1 MDEIVQAFL
10 DHLSVE
16 RGLSGN
22 TISAYGRD
30 LSHFLKYLKEHGVQ
44 SQDDLTDVILTGYI
58 NGLREAGM
66 SPNSIIRKVSA
77 IRAFCKFS
85 CREGYSK
92 RDFTANLTGMKGV
105 QRLPSVLDVD
115 EIRRLLEQPDTRTPA
130 GVRDRAMIE
139 TIYASGLRVSELI
152 NLKISDV
159 NLGVGFIRCFGKGSK
174 ERIIP
179 LGKVAIEYLDRYLL
193 SGRGKFVG
201 PNSLEYLFLTNRKT
215 RMSRVGF
222 WKIIRKYA
230 ASAGITKH
238 LTPHTLRHSFATH
251 LLQGGADLRSIQEML
266 GHADI
271 ATTQIYTHVSREKLK
286 ETYRKSHPRA

>member
-1 MDEIVQAFL
+1 MDEAVQSFL
-10 DHLSVE
+10 DHLSIE
-16 RGLSGN
+16 RGLSAN
-22 TISAYGRD
+22 TIAAYGRD
-30 LSHFLKYLKEHGVQ
+30 LNGFMKYLKENGIT
-44 SQDDLTDVILTGYI
+44 SQDQLTDTIMTGYL
-58 NGLREAGM
+58 NHLRESGG
-66 SPNSIIRKVSA
+66 SPNSVSRKVSA
-77 IRAFCKFS
+77 IRTFCKFS

-92 RDFTANLTGMKGV
+92 RDYTSNLTGMKGIK
-105 QRLPSVLDVD
+105 RLPGVLDAEEVN
-115 EIRRLLEQPDTRTPA
+115 RLLDQPDTRNPA
-130 GVRDRAMIE
+130 GARDRAMLE
-139 TIYASGLRVSELI
+139 TIYASGLRVTELI
-152 NLKISDV
+152 TLKISDV

-179 LGKVAIEYLDRYLL
+179 LGKVAIEYLNRYLL
-193 SGRGKFVG
+193 SGRQSFVRAG
-201 PNSLEYLFLTNRKT
+201 SQEYLFLTNRGK

-222 WKIIRKYA
+222 WKIIKKYA

-271 ATTQIYTHVSREKLK
+271 STTQIYTHVTRDKLK

>member
-1 MDEIVQAFL
+1 MDEAVQSFL
-10 DHLSVE
+10 DHLSIE
-16 RGLSGN
+16 RGLSPN
-22 TISAYGRD
+22 TIAAYGRD
-30 LSHFLKYLKEHGVQ
+30 LSGFMKYLKENGIT
-44 SQDDLTDVILTGYI
+44 SQDQLTDTIMTGYL
-58 NGLREAGM
+58 NHLRELKA
-66 SPNSIIRKVSA
+66 SPNSVSRKVSA
-77 IRAFCKFS
+77 IRTFCKFS

-92 RDFTANLTGMKGV
+92 RDYTSNLTGMKGIK
-105 QRLPSVLDVD
+105 RLPGVLDAEEVSQ
-115 EIRRLLEQPDTRTPA
+115 LLDQPDTRTPA
-130 GVRDRAMIE
+130 GARDRAMLE
-139 TIYASGLRVSELI
+139 TIYASGLRVTELI
-152 NLKISDV
+152 TLKISDV

-179 LGKVAIEYLDRYLL
+179 LGKVAIEYLNRYLL
-193 SGRGKFVG
+193 SGRQSFVRAG
-201 PNSLEYLFLTNRKT
+201 SQEYLFLTNRGT

-222 WKIIRKYA
+222 WKIIKKYA

-271 ATTQIYTHVSREKLK
+271 STTQIYTHVTRDKLK

>member
-1 MDEIVQAFL
+1 MDEAVQSFL
-10 DHLSVE
+10 DHLSIE
-16 RGLSGN
+16 RGLSPN
-22 TISAYGRD
+22 TIAAYGRD
-30 LSHFLKYLKEHGVQ
+30 LSGFMKYLKENGIT
-44 SQDDLTDVILTGYI
+44 SQDQLTDTIMTSYL
-58 NGLREAGM
+58 NHLRESGA
-66 SPNSIIRKVSA
+66 SPNSVSRKVSA
-77 IRAFCKFS
+77 IRTFCKFS

-92 RDFTANLTGMKGV
+92 RDYTSNLTGMKGIK
-105 QRLPSVLDVD
+105 RLPGVLDAEEVS
-115 EIRRLLEQPDTRTPA
+115 RLLDQPDTRTPA
-130 GVRDRAMIE
+130 GARDRAMLE
-139 TIYASGLRVSELI
+139 TIYASGLRVTELI
-152 NLKISDV
+152 TLKISDV

-179 LGKVAIEYLDRYLL
+179 LGKVAIEYLNRYLL
-193 SGRGKFVG
+193 SGRQSFVRAG
-201 PNSLEYLFLTNRKT
+201 SQEYLFLTNRGT

-222 WKIIRKYA
+222 WKIIKKYA

-271 ATTQIYTHVSREKLK
+271 STTQIYTHVTRDKLK